1 MQWFRKYTQ
10 YYTLWLNIKWYL
22 NSFILTIEDVKLLKN
37 IVCFAC
43 FIGRVIDWSI
53 DFLKTATGASQVYD
67 IDYTSALLGQ
77 NVDQDDSNATQP
89 QEEEV
94 CTTANISISIGH
106 TDKYIWYLIFVE
118 FGYFYRYV
126 IKVVR
131 VCSLWLYNNIY

>member
-1 MQWFRKYTQ
+1 M
-10 YYTLWLNIKWYL
+10 
-22 NSFILTIEDVKLLKN
+22 
-37 IVCFAC
+37 CFAC

-106 TDKYIWYLIFVE
+106 TDKYI
-118 FGYFYRYV
+118 
-126 IKVVR
+126 
-131 VCSLWLYNNIY
+131 